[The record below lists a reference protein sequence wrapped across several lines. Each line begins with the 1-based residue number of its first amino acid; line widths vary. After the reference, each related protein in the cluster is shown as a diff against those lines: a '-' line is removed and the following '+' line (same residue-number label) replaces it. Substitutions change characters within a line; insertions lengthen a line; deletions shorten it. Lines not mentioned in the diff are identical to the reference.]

1 MVSGTAIADSGSA
14 GLSLNTIGITSVIT
28 KAVQD
33 LTKEIQFLRAAI
45 TGSTDINQLKALVSG
60 STFV

>member
-1 MVSGTAIADSGSA
+1 V
-14 GLSLNTIGITSVIT
+14 N
-28 KAVQD
+28 AVKE
-33 LTKEIQFLRAAI
+33 LTTEIKFLRASI

>member
-1 MVSGTAIADSGSA
+1 MTSYMRNNNRTKKRK
-14 GLSLNTIGITSVIT
+14 LS
-28 KAVQD
+28 QM
-33 LTKEIQFLRAAI
+33 